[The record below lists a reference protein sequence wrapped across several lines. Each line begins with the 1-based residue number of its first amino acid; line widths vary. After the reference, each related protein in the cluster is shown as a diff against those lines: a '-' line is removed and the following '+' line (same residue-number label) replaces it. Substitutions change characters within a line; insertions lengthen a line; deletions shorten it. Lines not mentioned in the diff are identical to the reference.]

1 MRGKLKRGKLK
12 RGLALL
18 ATREP
23 GIYLIG
29 DRTTFIRLRSRLE
42 LTLAQEM
49 AAADFQSGV
58 RSNGAGSLGAGSLG
72 ARGTWTHDQELTA
85 QTFERIS
92 NAGLTSQSQPLPALP
107 RRYGD
112 LPTARDIAMQLII
125 QRSAPELAECEWAN
139 RDEDGGATT
148 LAHRSSARILISG
161 RSRIAT
167 ILLRLLPQSGVGV
180 VEYADRYLHP
190 EISPMDIGIAD
201 IGIADIGSNF
211 YQHESARIE
220 SLALFSTLAN
230 KRRGNTAE
238 VLDGTLEAERPATH
252 QHPTL
257 IIHCGDLGIEDHIDW
272 MVSSQPHLII
282 TKPIGREVAISPIV
296 LPGKSPCIR
305 CMELYELDRYGFSR
319 FERIPLTQLDES
331 SVIASHFIASIVASM
346 VLNFIDSHC
355 IDSKAIASKAIA
367 SYGVG
372 EITYIDR
379 LDLRAPQVV
388 AIDRHPL
395 CGCST
400 SFSQ

>member
-1 MRGKLKRGKLK
+1 
-12 RGLALL
+12 
-18 ATREP
+18 
-23 GIYLIG
+23 
-29 DRTTFIRLRSRLE
+29 
-42 LTLAQEM
+42 
-49 AAADFQSGV
+49 
-58 RSNGAGSLGAGSLG
+58 
-72 ARGTWTHDQELTA
+72 
-85 QTFERIS
+85 
-92 NAGLTSQSQPLPALP
+92 
-107 RRYGD
+107 
-112 LPTARDIAMQLII
+112 MQLII